1 MSGETSS
8 ETSST
13 LSSTFSKTASS
24 KMSRKNYGRLAIG
37 IIAVW
42 FTFALIASAYQ
53 LFRPAVNVPPIAL
66 GLAAAIPIVVFL
78 VWYYSAASFREFALS
93 LDARVLT
100 ILQSWRIA
108 GFVFVV
114 LYVYGV
120 LPGLFAN
127 PAGWGDIAIGLTA
140 PWVAMKL
147 AKPGHKAGFVIW
159 NALGMF
165 DLVEALALGTAARV
179 IHPGGIGADLMTV
192 LPLSVV
198 PTFLVPMFFI
208 FHIIAIE
215 QARRWPVGEVAVSR
229 NAALGV
235 RASA

>member
-1 MSGETSS
+1 MSS

-13 LSSTFSKTASS
+13 LSSTTSINI
-24 KMSRKNYGRLAIG
+24 RQKNYGRVAVG

-42 FTFALIASAYQ
+42 FAFALIASAHQ
-53 LFRPAVNVPPIAL
+53 LFRPGENAPPIVL
-66 GLAAAIPIVVFL
+66 GLAATIPIVVFL
-78 VWYYSAASFREFALS
+78 VWYYSAAEFREFALS

-100 ILQSWRIA
+100 ILQSWRTA

-114 LYVYGV
+114 LYVYGM

-127 PAGWGDIAIGLTA
+127 PAGWGDMAIGLTA

-159 NALGMF
+159 NALGIF
-165 DLVEALALGTAARV
+165 DLVEAVALGTASQV
-179 IHPGGIGADLMTV
+179 IHPGGPGAGAMTV

-198 PTFLVPMFFI
+198 PTFLVPLFLI

-215 QARRWPVGEVAVSR
+215 QARRWPVGEVAGSRGAGMEARVS
-229 NAALGV
+229 A
-235 RASA
+235 